1 MCAQGTVTL
10 GADTPKGQH
19 WLWRLQGKCSVGT
32 YTQEYMEGITSATA
46 YFSNKTETWD
56 LSEIWHNVAKIT
68 SIPRLE
74 LCRKQLK
81 SVWEENTHNK

>member
-19 WLWRLQGKCSVGT
+19 WLWRLQGKRSVGT

-56 LSEIWHNVAKIT
+56 LSEIWHNVAKSNKYFQTGTLSKAAQIC
-68 SIPRLE
+68 LG
-74 LCRKQLK
+74 RK
-81 SVWEENTHNK
+81 HP